1 MSNHLM
7 AEILEQPEALR
18 RLRHAYVDSPEPRLA
33 AAAELIR
40 KSRHVY
46 MTGMATSEYACFSAS
61 CRLSRGGIK
70 NQVYDVSEL
79 MYYHLEDI
87 QPDSCLVLVSQSGN
101 SAEVVHILEELGG
114 RIPVIGVYNY
124 EDSFLARSCE
134 IPLPIHAGPQLACG
148 SKTNLNSVA
157 LLLLLADAALGYEL
171 GPAGQTML
179 SISNSIERLFEHW
192 QDQLSPAADLLDES
206 AYTVFLGRGP
216 GRATAMFSA
225 CLFREVP
232 KRVAEGM
239 GAAAFRHGLREMIK
253 PAHRV
258 VIFAPSG
265 RTYPLLVKMAQDTL
279 DLGVPVVMVANQP
292 PDLPA
297 SENFVLIHTD
307 RFEEEWSPVLDMV
320 PLQLAGF
327 MLAER
332 SGLEPGKL
340 VISTNVTVVE

>member
-1 MSNHLM
+1 MSNQLNG
-7 AEILEQPEALR
+7 EILEQPEALR
-18 RLRHAYVDSPEPRLA
+18 RLRHAYVDSPDPRLA

-40 KSRHVY
+40 NSRHVI
-46 MTGMATSEYACFSAS
+46 MAGMATSEYACFSAS
-61 CRLSRGGIK
+61 GWMSQGGIN

-79 MYYHLEDI
+79 MYYHLNDI

-101 SAEVVHILEELGG
+101 SAEVVHVLEELSG
-114 RIPVIGVYNY
+114 RIPVIGVFNY

-134 IPLPIHAGPQLACG
+134 IPLPIYAGPQLACG
-148 SKTNLNSVA
+148 SKTNLNSIA
-157 LLLLLADAALGYEL
+157 LLLLLADAALGRDLE
-171 GPAGQTML
+171 PAGQTIL
-179 SISNSIERLFEHW
+179 SISNSIERIYEKW
-192 QDQLSPAADLLDES
+192 QDHLSPAVNLLEDS

-232 KRVAEGM
+232 KWVAEGM

-258 VIFAPSG
+258 VIFAPAG
-265 RTYPLLVKMAQDTL
+265 RTFPLLVKMAQDTL
-279 DLGVPVVMVANQP
+279 DLGVPVVMVANQL

-320 PLQLAGF
+320 PMQLAGF
-327 MLAER
+327 TLAER

-340 VISTNVTVVE
+340 VISTNVTIVE